1 MAFPRGIRYSYRR
14 GSRLNRDVEIKE
26 NNMNC
31 FNHPELPALGICKS
45 CGKGLCR
52 ECISEVPDGL
62 ACKNRCEDRVRFINR
77 ILDSNKQA
85 LTAANNQVRS
95 GAIFIIVTGL
105 IFCAFGF
112 LPYFISGQKGAL
124 FLGIIGA
131 VFVISGL
138 FCLSAKAKYPDL
150 K

>member
-1 MAFPRGIRYSYRR
+1 
-14 GSRLNRDVEIKE
+14 
-26 NNMNC
+26 MNC

-52 ECISEVPDGL
+52 DCITEVPDGL
-62 ACKNRCEDRVRFINR
+62 ACKNRCEDRVLFINR
-77 ILDSNKQA
+77 IIDSNKQA

-95 GAIFIIVTGL
+95 GAIFIMVTGL

-112 LPYFISGQKGAL
+112 LPYFLSGQKGTL
-124 FLGIIGA
+124 FMGIVGIVFLLAGIFRLG
-131 VFVISGL
+131 S
-138 FCLSAKAKYPDL
+138 KAKYPEL